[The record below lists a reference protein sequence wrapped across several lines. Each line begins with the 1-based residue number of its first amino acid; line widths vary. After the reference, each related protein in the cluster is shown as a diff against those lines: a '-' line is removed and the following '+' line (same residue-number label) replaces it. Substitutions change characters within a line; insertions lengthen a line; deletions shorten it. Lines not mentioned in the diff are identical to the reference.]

1 MTKGFRWLWIGAAVI
16 AVTCAGCG
24 GKAGDH
30 ESPAVTKEESPMEG
44 DGGTEENKDE
54 TERKEETLGESAQ
67 TPDGED
73 GKGNALETSQADGE
87 NGQDRGAFTTGTWN
101 GLTFENSW
109 LNLSIP
115 FPEGSKVFSAEEMRQ
130 LVGARDD
137 ILVNSGSYEDIRE
150 KVPQAVN
157 IYDFMVTMPDG
168 KSSVQLAYMSVANVA
183 PGQEISA
190 ADCLEEMAG
199 ELASIGDMGYEIQPM
214 EKRAVGGQSFDWF
227 SASLMGGAMY
237 QEYYGILAG
246 DHVAVL
252 TATYDEAG
260 REAVEAM
267 IQSVEPM
274 ERKQEE

>member
-1 MTKGFRWLWIGAAVI
+1 MTKGFRWLWIGAAVF
-16 AVTCAGCG
+16 AVTCVGCG
-24 GKAGDH
+24 GKTGNN
-30 ESPAVTKEESPMEG
+30 ESLAVTKEEAPMEG
-44 DGGTEENKDE
+44 DGGAEENKDE
-54 TERKEETLGESAQ
+54 TERKEETLGESAE
-67 TPDGED
+67 TPDRED
-73 GKGNALETSQADGE
+73 GKGNALEASQADGE
-87 NGQDRGAFTTGTWN
+87 NDSDWRAFTTGTWD
-101 GLTFENSW
+101 GLTFENPW
-109 LNLSIP
+109 LNLSIS
-115 FPEGSKVFSAEEMRQ
+115 FPQGSKVFSAEEMRQ

-137 ILVNSGSYEDIRE
+137 ILVNGGSYEDIRE

-199 ELASIGDMGYEIQPM
+199 ELASIGDMGYEIQPL
-214 EKRAVGGQSFDWF
+214 EKREVGGQSFDWF

-246 DHVAVL
+246 DQVAVL

-260 REAVEAM
+260 REAVETM
-267 IQSVEPM
+267 IRSIEPV